1 MAQLTK
7 IKSKLHEKF
16 KMKDLG
22 QISSF
27 LGIDFS
33 YENGNIAMNQTT
45 YLNKLLNRF
54 DMQNCKPKYTPCD
67 MNINKFESEPSGET
81 DARLYREIVGGLIY
95 AMRLPSSATQKGHL
109 WPNATT

>member
-1 MAQLTK
+1 
-7 IKSKLHEKF
+7 
-16 KMKDLG
+16 MKDLG

-95 AMRLPSSATQKGHL
+95 AMTCTRPDLRQQLKDNWFLRSQNIPLS
-109 WPNATT
+109 